1 MRVGWI
7 GLGAMG
13 SPMAGVLARA
23 GHEVRAFDLNP
34 ALAQALAPDGVQAA
48 ASGAQAA
55 DGADVLAVMVA
66 TPAQAEAVLFGGETP
81 LADQLTPGSA
91 VLLLATVGLACAES
105 VGSRL
110 AERGVGL
117 VDAPVSGGAARAA
130 TGDLLIMVGGP
141 DAAVEQ
147 CRPLLE
153 AMASSAPHVGPVIG
167 DGQRMK
173 LVNQIL
179 CGTHVAIA
187 AEALGYADAL
197 GLDMA
202 AAWEVLR
209 HGAAQS
215 FMFEDRGAR
224 MLTYPDADVKSA
236 LDIMHKDMGL
246 VVEAAKMVDYPTP
259 IAGAALQQYVAG
271 RRAGLGRA
279 DDSCL
284 IDVARGRAVTKNT
297 VTENTLTED
306 LS

>member
-23 GHEVRAFDLNP
+23 GHDVTAFDLNP
-34 ALAQALAPDGVQAA
+34 ALAQELAGDGVIAA
-48 ASGAQAA
+48 GTAAETAA
-55 DGADVLAVMVA
+55 DADVLAVMVA

-105 VGSRL
+105 VGARL
-110 AERGVGL
+110 AQRGIGL
-117 VDAPVSGGAARAA
+117 VDAPVSGGAARAG

-141 DAAVEQ
+141 DETVARCA
-147 CRPLLE
+147 PLLD
-153 AMASSAPHVGPVIG
+153 AMASSAPHVGPQIG

-187 AEALGYADAL
+187 AEALGYAEAM
-197 GLDMA
+197 GLEAA

-215 FMFEDRGAR
+215 FMFEDRGVR
-224 MLTYPDADVKSA
+224 MLTYPDAAVKSA

-284 IDVARGRAVTKNT
+284 IEVARGRANAADVDAR
-297 VTENTLTED
+297 EGGR
-306 LS
+306 